1 MVGLLASYV
10 IDHYKLIRIAPDVY
24 FIDHLPVAT
33 QPEDVISIVLA
44 SLAIAALATLYP
56 SRQAAALYPVEA
68 IRHE

>member
-1 MVGLLASYV
+1 
-10 IDHYKLIRIAPDVY
+10 
-24 FIDHLPVAT
+24 VA
-33 QPEDVISIVLA
+33 IVLA